1 MRLGFGILRLPPE
14 AFWRMTP
21 RELKHAA
28 DGVFGRGGATPTRAS
43 LDALMRA
50 FPDEH
55 THGTQTDLYDTG
67 GN

>member
-1 MRLGFGILRLPPE
+1 MRLGFGVLRLTSD

-28 DGVFGRGGATPTRAS
+28 DGVFARGGATTREG

-50 FPDEH
+50 FPDERD
-55 THGTQTDLYDTG
+55 HGTRSHLFDSGRT
-67 GN
+67 